1 MYLLNRISLTIVII
15 LFFFTA
21 RAQDSTAGKSLNTG
35 YSGNNQQFGIIFD
48 VETVSPIKITGFDL
62 RFTSKGN
69 TTVDIYYK
77 KDSYAGFINDK
88 SAWTKISS
96 TAIGVTSIQHPVK
109 ILLPR
114 EQLLNAQETGAF
126 YIISTGIYIS
136 YSNGSTLGQ
145 EIARDAVLT
154 LKQGYGTN
162 KPAFGTNTAIYAPRA
177 FNGAIHYMNNSPLP
191 VTLTS
196 FTGQTR
202 GTSNHLLWQTTS
214 EANNAYF
221 VLEHSANGQV
231 FAPLATIAGVGVSQ
245 QTRNYVYIDA
255 ASPGRW
261 YYRLRQVDY
270 DGSAHYSSVIVLTSS
285 LATLTAYPNPV
296 QKELYIAPPSN
307 AAYPLTLQLFTADG
321 RLVHQKQCADAT
333 PQSLCLQG
341 RPPPPWASE
350 CCRLP
355 RPGPGTWVTAGP
367 AAGQCRTLAVGSV
380 VRGTNKRGSALA
392 APVGAARAE
401 CDGGQLRLPPF
412 ATQPQPA
419 GAEAPGVVGKGPTH
433 GPRGPYAVR
442 AFDEA

>member
-1 MYLLNRISLTIVII
+1 MMYLLNKIPLTIII
-15 LFFFTA
+15 LLFFFTA
-21 RAQDSTAGKSLNTG
+21 QAQDSTSVKSLNTD

-48 VETVSPIKITGFDL
+48 VEILKPVKITGFDL

-77 KDSYAGFINDK
+77 KGSYAGFIANE

-96 TAIGVTSIQHPVK
+96 TAISVTSIQHPVNV
-109 ILLPR
+109 LLPR
-114 EQLLNAQETGAF
+114 EQLLNGQETGAF

-145 EIARDAVLT
+145 EVARDAAIT

-177 FNGAIHYMNNSPLP
+177 FNGAIHYLDNSPLP

-202 GTSNHLLWQTTS
+202 STSNHLLWQTAS

-221 VLEHSANGQV
+221 VLEHSADGQV
-231 FAPLATIAGVGVSQ
+231 FTPLATIAGAGVSQ
-245 QTRNYVYIDA
+245 QTKNYVYIDA

-270 DGSAHYSSVIVLTSS
+270 DGSTHYSSVVVLTSS

-296 QKELYIAPPSN
+296 QKEMYIIPPSN
-307 AAYPLTLQLFTADG
+307 ATYPLILQLFTANG
-321 RLVHQKQCADAT
+321 QLVHQKQCADAT
-333 PQSLCLQG
+333 PKSLCLQVAELIMG
-341 RPPPPWASE
+341 SYLLKVVASDGQVSY
-350 CCRLP
+350 CRI
-355 RPGPGTWVTAGP
+355 
-367 AAGQCRTLAVGSV
+367 Q
-380 VRGTNKRGSALA
+380 
-392 APVGAARAE
+392 
-401 CDGGQLRLPPF
+401 
-412 ATQPQPA
+412 
-419 GAEAPGVVGKGPTH
+419 KG
-433 GPRGPYAVR
+433 
-442 AFDEA
+442 D